1 MTQGKVERLKKNGKS
16 KKKWR
21 AYNAMNQEERQET
34 NSDVLVLVP
43 CKLIWHVCFSLSLF
57 LFLFLKYSLL
67 YTMEEGC
74 AQDDKIGRLLGSRSI
89 PRPVC
94 PKVGKEELYKPKPA
108 SCSSES
114 GSKLPSEQ

>member
-1 MTQGKVERLKKNGKS
+1 
-16 KKKWR
+16 
-21 AYNAMNQEERQET
+21 MNQEERQET

-57 LFLFLKYSLL
+57 LFFFPKYSLL
-67 YTMEEGC
+67 YTIEEGC

>member
-1 MTQGKVERLKKNGKS
+1 
-16 KKKWR
+16 
-21 AYNAMNQEERQET
+21 
-34 NSDVLVLVP
+34 
-43 CKLIWHVCFSLSLF
+43 
-57 LFLFLKYSLL
+57 
-67 YTMEEGC
+67 MEEGC

>member
-1 MTQGKVERLKKNGKS
+1 MQANL
-16 KKKWR
+16 
-21 AYNAMNQEERQET
+21 ACC
-34 NSDVLVLVP
+34 LFL
-43 CKLIWHVCFSLSLF
+43 SLSLF
-57 LFLFLKYSLL
+57 LSLFLKYSLL